1 MRQTSSCSWVRPAA
15 GQPGNDSDPV
25 AKLEDDLIVRQTML
39 NSLLDLPESPDIVK
53 SIKGLKAEIA
63 TIGKQLAELTGTNG
77 KSSQAK
83 GLSIF
88 LLSFSFSFFFPFPRH
103 LVNFK

>member
-53 SIKGLKAEIA
+53 NIKELKAEIA
-63 TIGKQLAELTGTNG
+63 MIGKQLGELNGTNG
-77 KSSQAK
+77 ESSQAR
-83 GLSIF
+83 GLLLFTFSSF
-88 LLSFSFSFFFPFPRH
+88 LFPYPGH
-103 LVNFK
+103 LCQLQIAY